1 VISDRFA
8 RFLAV
13 GGFAAGVNFGSRI
26 VLDMAMPYVAAI
38 VLAYCIGMA
47 TAFVLNRRFV
57 FTGTDTPVVRQA
69 GWFVLVN
76 LAAVAQTLVVS
87 LLLAR
92 WGLPAIGWDWQ
103 VETVAHAFGVAVP
116 VVTSYFGHKWLS
128 FAPGKSA

>member
-1 VISDRFA
+1 
-8 RFLAV
+8 
-13 GGFAAGVNFGSRI
+13 
-26 VLDMAMPYVAAI
+26 MPYVAAI